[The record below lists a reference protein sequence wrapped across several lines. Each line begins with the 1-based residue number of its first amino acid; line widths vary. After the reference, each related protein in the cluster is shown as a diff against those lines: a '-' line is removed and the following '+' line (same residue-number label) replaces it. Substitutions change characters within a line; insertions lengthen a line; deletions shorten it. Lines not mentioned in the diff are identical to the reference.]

1 METVVTRHS
10 AYVPL
15 LIGLV
20 ALAAWLLL
28 QDIEMWQ
35 VRDALIQQRDGQTN
49 AMVESNKMRQQLNAL
64 ATRTAELAQKGDPDA
79 KAIVDQYAKRGLTF
93 VPPKAPGTPAAPAA
107 KP

>member
-1 METVVTRHS
+1 MENAMTRHS

-35 VRDALIQQRDGQTN
+35 VRGVLIQEREGQTN

-64 ATRTAELAQKGDPDA
+64 ASRTAELAQKGDPDA
-79 KAIVDQYAKRGLTF
+79 KAIIDAYAKRGLTF
-93 VPPKAPGTPAAPAA
+93 VPPKAPGAAPAPAA